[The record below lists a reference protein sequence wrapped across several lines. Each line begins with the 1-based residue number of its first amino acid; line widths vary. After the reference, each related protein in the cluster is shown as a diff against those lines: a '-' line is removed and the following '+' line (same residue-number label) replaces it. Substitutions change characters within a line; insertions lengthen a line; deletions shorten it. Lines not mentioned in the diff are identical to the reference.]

1 MNKDVIIIG
10 ASGHGRVIADIV
22 RLQGDRVLGFLDD
35 RTDITQWVGAPILG
49 AVKDYSRYPEAAFIV
64 AIGNG
69 DIRQRIV
76 RAMKNVRWYTAIHP
90 QAILAG
96 DVTIGEGSALMA
108 GSILNPGAAVGA
120 HCIIN
125 TGAIVEHDCAVESF
139 AHISVGAKLA
149 GTVRIGKN
157 AWIGIGA
164 IVNNNLSV
172 CDNCT
177 VGAGA
182 VVVKSITEAG
192 TYVGVPARRIR

>member
-22 RLQGDRVLGFLDD
+22 RLRGDRILGFLDD

-49 AVKDYSRYPEAAFIV
+49 AVCDYVRYPEAAFIV

-76 RAMKNVRWYTAIHP
+76 SAMTDVRWYTAIHP

-96 DVTIGEGSALMA
+96 DVSIGEGSALMA
-108 GSILNPGAAVGA
+108 GSILNPGATVGA

-125 TGAIVEHDCAVESF
+125 TGAIVEHDCTVESF

-149 GTVRIGKN
+149 GTVHIGKN

-172 CDNCT
+172 CENCT